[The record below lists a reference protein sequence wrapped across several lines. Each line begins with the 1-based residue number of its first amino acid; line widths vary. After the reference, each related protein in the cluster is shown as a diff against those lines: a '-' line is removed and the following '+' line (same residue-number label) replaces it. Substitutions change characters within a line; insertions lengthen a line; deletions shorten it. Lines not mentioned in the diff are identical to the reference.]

1 MAKKKKLGVKD
12 IVKKKKP
19 QQKRHHIT
27 QEEYLEHLI
36 MVSERSVTSQGSSID
51 EFFQQ
56 QANRLRKELE
66 ELRKSK

>member
-1 MAKKKKLGVKD
+1 MAKKKKISVKD
-12 IVKKKKP
+12 IIKKKKP

-36 MVSERSVTSQGSSID
+36 TVSERSVTSQGSSID